1 MTERGRNRLVGA
13 IILTSLAVVVLPM
26 LFDGAGIERR
36 AVPDVASERE
46 RVPRRETPVEPETLD
61 PAGEAW
67 DFLED
72 VEARRQAPALS
83 GQPRHLEVPEPAEEP
98 GQEPELTTPGLDAD
112 GLPRA
117 WSVQL
122 AAFRDLDNARSLR
135 QRLLDDGFDAYL
147 VAERGDDATLHR
159 VAVGPRI
166 DRAAAVRLRT
176 ELAER
181 YEIEGIVVQFAIGA
195 GEGGGRMPAD
205 G

>member
-13 IILTSLAVVVLPM
+13 IILASLAVVVLPM

-36 AVPDVASERE
+36 AVPDVATERAT
-46 RVPRRETPVEPETLD
+46 RREAPAEPAVAD
-61 PAGEAW
+61 PDDEAW
-67 DFLED
+67 AFLDD
-72 VEARRQAPALS
+72 VEARRQEPSLS
-83 GQPRHLEVPEPAEEP
+83 GQPRHLEVTEPAA
-98 GQEPELTTPGLDAD
+98 EPEHTAPALGTD
-112 GLPRA
+112 GLPLA

-122 AAFRDLDNARSLR
+122 AAFRDFDNARALR

-166 DRAAAVRLRT
+166 DRAAAVQLRS

-181 YEIEGIVVQFAIGA
+181 YELEGIVVQFAIGR
-195 GEGGGRMPAD
+195 EAD
-205 G
+205 GRRQSADE